1 MKVLVIDDD
10 EKSRKLLSILLTEK
24 NIEIVQATNYKDAF
38 DKISQDVKFCF
49 CDINLPEVSG
59 YEIAKQIKGKY
70 PQIPV
75 VAYTANV
82 LPYDCKKLEQS
93 KIFDAVLLKPSPID
107 EISKVIDKFMKQ
119 SLSEK
124 RTVCQLVQFI

>member
-1 MKVLVIDDD
+1 MKVLIIDDD

-24 NIEIVQATNYKDAF
+24 NIEIVQATNYKEAF
-38 DKISQDVKFCF
+38 DKISEDIKFCF
-49 CDINLPEVSG
+49 CDIKLPEVSG
-59 YEIAKQIKGKY
+59 YEIAKQIKEKY

-82 LPYDCKKLEQS
+82 LPYDRKKLEQS

-107 EISKVIDKFMKQ
+107 EISKVIDNFI
-119 SLSEK
+119 SLSRPK
-124 RTVCQLVQFI
+124 K